1 MLMRHP
7 FRVFEN
13 NKIVLSDYTE
23 FYFFNKLKSLACGRF
38 AYSGLPKEIET
49 FYIEHVLFYNGK
61 GVLFKDD
68 VLNRFAFMKVTLS
81 GEFDIYNT
89 PMERQAFAVTGYLKT
104 YNKNNS
110 VLIKN
115 NPDTMPTAYICKFY
129 AKRLAEIWRTIGV
142 NLRALRTPVV
152 IASPDDMLLTYQNLG
167 EQLDNNVPV
176 IKVRDTVD
184 LDRIKCLDLGAKS
197 YLRELEEEFVRVKC
211 QALTDLGIDNSA
223 VEKPERLV
231 SSETDGNNGE
241 IALHRATE
249 LATRERAIEAFNRMY
264 GFNATVNYRELD
276 IKAFLRE
283 GVSEND

>member
-1 MLMRHP
+1 MRHP
-7 FRVFEN
+7 FRAFED

-49 FYIEHVLFYNGK
+49 FYIEQVLFYNGK

-81 GEFDIYNT
+81 GEIDIYNT

-115 NPDTMPTAYICKFY
+115 NPDSMPSAYICRFY

-142 NLRALRTPVV
+142 NLRAMRTPVV

-249 LATRERAIEAFNRMY
+249 LSTRKRAIEAFNRMY

-283 GVSEND
+283 GVGENE

>member
-1 MLMRHP
+1 MRHP
-7 FRVFEN
+7 FRVFED

-38 AYSGLPKEIET
+38 AYNGLPREIET
-49 FYIEHVLFYNGK
+49 FYIEQVLFYNGK

-81 GEFDIYNT
+81 GEIDIYNT

-104 YNKNNS
+104 FNKNNS

-115 NPDTMPTAYICKFY
+115 NPDSMPSAYICKFY

-142 NLRALRTPVV
+142 NLRAMRTPVV

-249 LATRERAIEAFNRMY
+249 LATRKRAIEAFNRMY

-283 GVSEND
+283 GVDEND

>member
-1 MLMRHP
+1 MRHP
-7 FRVFEN
+7 FRVFED
-13 NKIVLSDYTE
+13 NKIMLSDYTE

-49 FYIEHVLFYNGK
+49 FYIEQVLFYNGK

-68 VLNRFAFMKVTLS
+68 VLDRFAFMKVTLS

-115 NPDTMPTAYICKFY
+115 NADSMPSAYICKFY

-249 LATRERAIEAFNRMY
+249 LATRERGIEAFNRMY

-283 GVSEND
+283 GVEERD

>member
-1 MLMRHP
+1 MRHP
-7 FRVFEN
+7 FRVFED
-13 NKIVLSDYTE
+13 NKIMLSDYTE

-49 FYIEHVLFYNGK
+49 FYIEQVLFYNGK

-68 VLNRFAFMKVTLS
+68 VLHRFAFMKVTLS

-115 NPDTMPTAYICKFY
+115 NPDTMPSAYICKFY

-142 NLRALRTPVV
+142 NLRAMRTPVV

-184 LDRIKCLDLGAKS
+184 LGRIKCLDLGAKS

-249 LATRERAIEAFNRMY
+249 LATRKRAIEAFNRMY

-283 GVSEND
+283 GVGEND

>member
-1 MLMRHP
+1 MRHP
-7 FRVFEN
+7 FRVFEGD
-13 NKIVLSDYTE
+13 KIVLSDYTE
-23 FYFFNKLKSLACGRF
+23 FYFFNKLKCLACGRF

-115 NPDTMPTAYICKFY
+115 NPDSMPTAYICKFY
-129 AKRLAEIWRTIGV
+129 AERLAEIWRTIRV

-197 YLRELEEEFVRVKC
+197 HLRELEEEFVRVKC

-249 LATRERAIEAFNRMY
+249 LATRKSAIEAFNRMY

>member
-7 FRVFEN
+7 FRVFED

-38 AYSGLPKEIET
+38 AYNGLPREIET
-49 FYIEHVLFYNGK
+49 FYIEQVLFYNGK

-81 GEFDIYNT
+81 GEIDIYNT

-115 NPDTMPTAYICKFY
+115 NPDSMSSAYICKFY

-142 NLRALRTPVV
+142 NLRAMRTPVV

-184 LDRIKCLDLGAKS
+184 LDRIKCLDLGARS

-276 IKAFLRE
+276 IKAFLKE
-283 GVSEND
+283 GVEEND

>member
-1 MLMRHP
+1 MRHP
-7 FRVFEN
+7 LRVFEDS
-13 NKIVLSDYTE
+13 KIVLSDYNE

-49 FYIEHVLFYNGK
+49 FYIEQVLFYNGK

-110 VLIKN
+110 ILIKN
-115 NPDTMPTAYICKFY
+115 NPDSMPSAYICKFY

-142 NLRALRTPVV
+142 NLRAMRTPVV

-241 IALHRATE
+241 IALHRVTE
-249 LATRERAIEAFNRMY
+249 LATRKRAIEAFNRMY

-276 IKAFLRE
+276 IKAFLKE
-283 GVSEND
+283 GVEEND

>member
-1 MLMRHP
+1 MRHP
-7 FRVFEN
+7 FRVFED
-13 NKIVLSDYTE
+13 NKIMLSDYTE
-23 FYFFNKLKSLACGRF
+23 FYFFHKLKSLACGRF

-49 FYIEHVLFYNGK
+49 FYIEQVLFYNGK

-68 VLNRFAFMKVTLS
+68 VLDRFAFMKVTLS

-115 NPDTMPTAYICKFY
+115 NADSMPSAYICKFY

-283 GVSEND
+283 GVEERD

>member
-1 MLMRHP
+1 MRHP
-7 FRVFEN
+7 FRVFED
-13 NKIVLSDYTE
+13 NKIMLSDYTE

-49 FYIEHVLFYNGK
+49 FYIEQVLFYNGK

-68 VLNRFAFMKVTLS
+68 VLDRFAFMKVTLS

-115 NPDTMPTAYICKFY
+115 NADSMPSAYICKFY

-283 GVSEND
+283 GVGEND

>member
-1 MLMRHP
+1 MRHP
-7 FRVFEN
+7 FRVFED
-13 NKIVLSDYTE
+13 NKIMLSDYTE

-49 FYIEHVLFYNGK
+49 FYIEQVLFYNGK

-68 VLNRFAFMKVTLS
+68 VLDRFAFMKVTLS

-115 NPDTMPTAYICKFY
+115 NADSMPSAYICKFY

-249 LATRERAIEAFNRMY
+249 LATRESAIEAFNRMY

-283 GVSEND
+283 GVEERD

>member
-1 MLMRHP
+1 MRMRHP
-7 FRVFEN
+7 FRVFED
-13 NKIVLSDYTE
+13 NKIMLSDYTE

-49 FYIEHVLFYNGK
+49 FYIEQVLFYNGK

-68 VLNRFAFMKVTLS
+68 VLDRFAFMKVTLS

-115 NPDTMPTAYICKFY
+115 NADSMPSAYICKFY

-283 GVSEND
+283 GVEERD

>member
-1 MLMRHP
+1 MRHP
-7 FRVFEN
+7 FRVFED
-13 NKIVLSDYTE
+13 NKIMLSDYTE

-49 FYIEHVLFYNGK
+49 FYIEQVLFYNGK

-68 VLNRFAFMKVTLS
+68 VLDRFAFMKVTLS

-115 NPDTMPTAYICKFY
+115 NADSMPSAYICKFY

-152 IASPDDMLLTYQNLG
+152 IASPDDMFLTYQNLG

-283 GVSEND
+283 GVEERD

>member
-7 FRVFEN
+7 FRVFED

-49 FYIEHVLFYNGK
+49 FYIEQVLFYNGK

-89 PMERQAFAVTGYLKT
+89 PMERQAFATTGYLKT
-104 YNKNNS
+104 CHKNNS

-115 NPDTMPTAYICKFY
+115 NPDSMPSAYICRFY

-184 LDRIKCLDLGAKS
+184 LERIKCLDLGSKS

-283 GVSEND
+283 GVEEND

>member
-1 MLMRHP
+1 MRHP
-7 FRVFEN
+7 FRVFED
-13 NKIVLSDYTE
+13 NKIMLSDYTE

-49 FYIEHVLFYNGK
+49 FYIEQVLFYNGK

-68 VLNRFAFMKVTLS
+68 VLDRFAFMKVTLS

-115 NPDTMPTAYICKFY
+115 NADSMPSAYICKFY

>member
-1 MLMRHP
+1 MRHP
-7 FRVFEN
+7 FRVFED
-13 NKIVLSDYTE
+13 NKIMLSDYTE

-49 FYIEHVLFYNGK
+49 FYIEQVLFYNGK

-68 VLNRFAFMKVTLS
+68 VLDRFAFMKVTLS

-115 NPDTMPTAYICKFY
+115 NADSMPSAYICKFY

-283 GVSEND
+283 GVEERD

>member
-1 MLMRHP
+1 MRHP

-13 NKIVLSDYTE
+13 NKIMLSDYTE

-49 FYIEHVLFYNGK
+49 FYIEQVLFYNGK

-68 VLNRFAFMKVTLS
+68 VLDRFAFMKVTLS

-115 NPDTMPTAYICKFY
+115 NADSMPSAYICKFY

-283 GVSEND
+283 GVEERD

>member
-1 MLMRHP
+1 MRHP
-7 FRVFEN
+7 FRAFED

-49 FYIEHVLFYNGK
+49 FYIEQVLFYNGK

-68 VLNRFAFMKVTLS
+68 VLDRFAFMKVTLS
-81 GEFDIYNT
+81 GEIDIYNT

-115 NPDTMPTAYICKFY
+115 NPDSMPSAYICKFY

-241 IALHRATE
+241 IALHRVTE
-249 LATRERAIEAFNRMY
+249 LATRERSIEAFNRMY
-264 GFNATVNYRELD
+264 GFNATVNYRDLD

-283 GVSEND
+283 GVDEND